1 MLVAC
6 SGNNKSGYGHFFR
19 CLSFVKFFSDVID
32 QPVFFFGDLD
42 NFCRERLIKE
52 NIPEISQSLDLLKLK
67 LTDKHSLLID
77 SYDESF
83 IKKFH
88 KYSKNVNV
96 FALNDSFY
104 NSPYTKVGLDIDY
117 IINVRAKAEIYDN
130 FDCPNKLL
138 GMKNFWGSKEL
149 WQMRKVLEPKNMMYE
164 RLNLA
169 VCFGGGITSFS
180 DFMIS
185 ALEVFSTIPI
195 IEKRFFYIT
204 ECQYKSLKHSNP
216 SVIEKYDMQPF
227 ESNVNNLLS
236 KSDLLL
242 NSGGLIKY
250 EAALAGRLPICVGG
264 TSLQNEDNKNFCALG
279 LGLCFNDKRELYEL
293 SSESLESRI
302 GLFFRVSEKIFDEAN
317 LVNARRFVYEGTRHN
332 SYSKR
337 NL

>member
-6 SGNNKSGYGHFFR
+6 NGNNKIGYGHFFR
-19 CLSFVKFFSDVID
+19 CLSFVKFFSDIID
-32 QPVFFFGDLD
+32 QPIFFLGDFD
-42 NFCRERLIKE
+42 NFCRK
-52 NIPEISQSLDLLKLK
+52 SLCRKIYRNKHILDFLKK
-67 LTDKHSLLID
+67 KSTNKHSLLID

-83 IKKFH
+83 IKKFRSF
-88 KYSKNVNV
+88 SKNVNV

-104 NSPYTKVGLDIDY
+104 NSPYANLGLDIDY

-138 GMKNFWGSKEL
+138 GVKNFWGSKEL
-149 WQMRKVLEPKNMMYE
+149 WQMRKKVEHKNSMHD

-180 DFMIS
+180 DLMIS
-185 ALEVFSTIPI
+185 ALEVFPTIATI
-195 IEKRFFYIT
+195 KKRFFYIT
-204 ECQYKSLKHSNP
+204 ECQLKSLKHSKP
-216 SVIEKYDMQPF
+216 AVIEKYDMQVF
-227 ESNVNNLLS
+227 ESNVNKLLL

-264 TSLQNEDNKNFCALG
+264 TPLQNEDNKNFCALG
-279 LGLCFNDKRELYEL
+279 LGLCFNHKKELYEL

-302 GLFFRVSEKIFDEAN
+302 RLFFRASKKAFNETN

-337 NL
+337 NLQ